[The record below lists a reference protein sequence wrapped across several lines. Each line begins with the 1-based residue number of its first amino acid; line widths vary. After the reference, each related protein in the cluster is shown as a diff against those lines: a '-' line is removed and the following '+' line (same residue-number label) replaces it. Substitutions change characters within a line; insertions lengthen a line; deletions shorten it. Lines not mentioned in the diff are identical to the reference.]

1 MEMTRFEK
9 FFVNRE
15 RKGLGNLRR
24 VRRALGAIDAGKIR
38 DVLEIGCGI
47 GTVSARLADEYGWN
61 VVGTDY
67 DAQQIDEAKNRYP
80 EAGGLRYRRED
91 ATKLSFADAA
101 FDLAIAQMVF
111 HHIAAWPQA
120 VQELARVVRPGGA
133 VIWQD
138 FVFSEGFMKIA
149 KPLGTWFGICT
160 REDVVRAFT
169 SNGFQLILVRPARA
183 VPVSFTELVMT
194 KS

>member
-24 VRRALGAIDAGKIR
+24 VRRALSTLDVNSIR

-61 VVGTDY
+61 VTGTDY
-67 DAQQIDEAKNRYP
+67 DARQIDEAKNRYP
-80 EAGGLRYRRED
+80 EAGGLQYRRED
-91 ATKLSFADAA
+91 ATRLSFADAS
-101 FDLAIAQMVF
+101 FNLAIAQMVF

-120 VQELARVVRPGGA
+120 VKELARVIRPGGT

-138 FVFSEGFMKIA
+138 FVFSEGFMNIT
-149 KPLGTWFGICT
+149 KPLARWFGICV
-160 REDVVRAFT
+160 REDVIRAFG
-169 SNGFQLILVRPARA
+169 NDGFQMMNVRPAHTM
-183 VPVSFTELVMT
+183 PVSFTELVM
-194 KS
+194 KKL